1 MFLEQFYPDMEA
13 ESSYKIHMRSIIK
26 RDIGASYSISTIHW
40 YLMGQRRTKKP
51 LPFLKDCGRSAFPAA
66 SFPII
71 MSQESSPLLT
81 R

>member
-1 MFLEQFYPDMEA
+1 MFLEQFYPDRLE
-13 ESSYKIHMRSIIK
+13 ESSYKIPYEEYYK
-26 RDIGASYSISTIHW
+26 KGY
-40 YLMGQRRTKKP
+40 RRTKKP